1 MITTIKEKALHAF
14 SSIRKQTVFNN
25 LNPDTASQILDTMI
39 FPILSYNSE
48 VRAMC
53 TKQDFKKWDSSP
65 IEKIHLKFCKRYLQ
79 VNNRPLTQLA
89 ELNLVDCRCLS
100 REIKTF
106 MNYFVY
112 RNNNDKDSIIKHSF
126 LMSKNLHSM
135 NNSGY
140 YCKFINMFEQYNLTS
155 LDTESLDND
164 KIGRYTT
171 EMREKYPLSFLRHSL
186 EN

>member
-1 MITTIKEKALHAF
+1 
-14 SSIRKQTVFNN
+14 
-25 LNPDTASQILDTMI
+25 
-39 FPILSYNSE
+39 
-48 VRAMC
+48 
-53 TKQDFKKWDSSP
+53 
-65 IEKIHLKFCKRYLQ
+65 
-79 VNNRPLTQLA
+79 
-89 ELNLVDCRCLS
+89 
-100 REIKTF
+100 

-112 RNNNDKDSIIKHSF
+112 RTTNDKDSIVKQSF

-140 YCKFINMFEQYNLTS
+140 YCKFINMFEQYNLIS

-171 EMREKYPLSFLRHSL
+171 EMREKYPVSLLRYNL